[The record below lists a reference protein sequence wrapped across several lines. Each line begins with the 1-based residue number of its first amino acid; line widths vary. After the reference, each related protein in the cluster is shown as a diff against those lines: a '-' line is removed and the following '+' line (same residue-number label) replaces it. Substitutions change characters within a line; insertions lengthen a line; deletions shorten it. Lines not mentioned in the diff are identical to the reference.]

1 MLTKFNPKSG
11 PQPAFYSRGVIVE
24 AAQRT
29 VYISGQVGER
39 ADGTLGANMT
49 EQVEIA
55 IDNLKGVL
63 AHAEMG
69 LEDVVKYTIYLTDP
83 EKLGDFLAAGRVLLP
98 SPPPAVTL
106 LYVKALFSPDM
117 LVEIEAVAAK

>member
-1 MLTKFNPKSG
+1 MLTKFNPASG
-11 PQPAFYSRGVIVE
+11 PQPAFYNRGVLIE
-24 AAQRT
+24 NARRT
-29 VYISGQVGER
+29 LFIAGQVGER
-39 ADGTLGANMT
+39 ADGSLGASMA

-55 IDNLKGVL
+55 IENLRGVL
-63 AHAEMG
+63 AHADMG

-106 LYVKALFSPDM
+106 LYVKALFTPDM